1 MNADTMNTDANVMI
15 ANSIAMLRRRFAQAA
30 SVLLLVG
37 MIWQSMALGANA
49 SSFLT
54 QNGSAPIVA
63 ASVDSMTKQVS
74 GKVDRIKGAAE
85 ESMGRA
91 NQMKGA
97 AKESMGRAQSKMED
111 KTGDVKR
118 NMRETKAA
126 VDNAADKAG
135 NSAENAVDA
144 VKEFFGQ

>member
-1 MNADTMNTDANVMI
+1 MNVSMKNLTAV
-15 ANSIAMLRRRFAQAA
+15 LRRRFAQAVSA
-30 SVLLLVG
+30 LLLMG
-37 MIWQSMALGANA
+37 IIWQSMALDANA
-49 SSFLT
+49 SGFTT
-54 QNGSAPIVA
+54 QNSSAPLVA

-91 NQMKGA
+91 TQMKGA
-97 AKESMGRAQSKMED
+97 AKESMGRAQSKMESN
-111 KTGDVKR
+111 KGDVKR

-126 VDNAADKAG
+126 VDNAAEKAG